1 MAGLFLFSP
10 PVILILYFIPE
21 NNQYQIRVH
30 YIIINSGRSAYILF
44 PAYQASSKIL
54 QATGKIPAGP
64 GLYGGIYIS

>member
-21 NNQYQIRVH
+21 NNQYQIRAR
-30 YIIINSGRSAYILF
+30 YIIINSGRSAYIMF

-54 QATGKIPAGP
+54 RIPGEIPAGP
-64 GLYGGIYIS
+64 GLYGGMYFS